1 MSACLCSDEMRKTV
15 KLTLL
20 LRAAFTSS
28 VSFSKTSASCK
39 HLMTSKK
46 RRSSVLSNHIVQ
58 RKQSRT
64 LDWKV
69 KSTDLIWKFYLPSVG
84 ESTVLLLEGVQ
95 CQHASMDLKWGLR
108 SRFKTG
114 LWRNWLLKLKEKQAF
129 VNLAKKH
136 WVYISLT
143 CFATSMWTRERK
155 GISALYMCMF
165 LLCKR
170 EGSMF
175 KHVGY
180 CQENQLCS
188 KRSMGK
194 FWSVSNSHCS
204 QPCESWSCN
213 KNDV

>member
-1 MSACLCSDEMRKTV
+1 MSGCLCSDEMWKTV

-46 RRSSVLSNHIVQ
+46 RRSSVLSNHIAQ

-64 LDWKV
+64 LDWRV
-69 KSTDLIWKFYLPSVG
+69 KSTDLIWKFYLPSVRK
-84 ESTVLLLEGVQ
+84 STVLLLEGVQ

-114 LWRNWLLKLKEKQAF
+114 LWRNRLLKLKEKQAF

-136 WVYISLT
+136 WVYVSLT
-143 CFATSMWTRERK
+143 CFVNLVKHQCERK
-155 GISALYMCMF
+155 GISALYMF
-165 LLCKR
+165 LLFKC

-188 KRSMGK
+188 KRAMGK

-204 QPCESWSCN
+204 
-213 KNDV
+213 